1 MSMYISG
8 GEKDCLWIVGEIS
21 ITVKLR
27 ERVTNS
33 KHPIKIVAYP
43 ESHCKGLLAEAILTV
58 DRK

>member
-33 KHPIKIVAYP
+33 KYPIKIVAYP
-43 ESHCKGLLAEAILTV
+43 ESHCKA
-58 DRK
+58 